1 MMAATASHPSP
12 SSVTMNAPHAL
23 PAFGLQRDAH
33 GRLVLTL
40 ADGTVHEAVTPVR
53 AFPIAA
59 PDEGLSL
66 VGQDGHE
73 ALWIDR
79 LDRVDAAARGLIEEE
94 LAVREFMPTITRIT
108 AVSSFSTPS
117 TWDVETDRGRAQLI
131 LKGEEDI
138 RRLGSRNAL
147 LIAAADG
154 VQFRVPDVAALDKAS
169 RRLLERFL

>member
-1 MMAATASHPSP
+1 MAIAVPPLPP
-12 SSVTMNAPHAL
+12 SSAAMNPSHAF
-23 PAFGLQRDAH
+23 PAFGLQRNAH

-59 PDEGLSL
+59 PGDGLSL

-79 LDRVDAAARGLIEEE
+79 LDRVDAVARALIEEE
-94 LAVREFMPTITRIT
+94 LAAREFVPTITRIL

-117 TWDVETDRGRAQLI
+117 TWTVDTDRGAARLV

-138 RRLGSRNAL
+138 RRLGSRSAL
-147 LIAAADG
+147 LIASADG
-154 VQFRVPDVAALDKAS
+154 LQFRVPDVAALDKAS